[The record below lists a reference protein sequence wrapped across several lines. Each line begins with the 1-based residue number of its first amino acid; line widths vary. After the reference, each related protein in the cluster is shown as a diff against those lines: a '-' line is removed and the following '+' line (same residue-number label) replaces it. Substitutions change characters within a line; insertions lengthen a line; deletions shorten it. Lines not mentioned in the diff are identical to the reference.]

1 MSRLIA
7 VSNRVSVTK
16 GRGAAG
22 AQGGLAVAMNSAL
35 SERGGI
41 WFGWSGN
48 EVDHFTGQL
57 TMERTGGLTTATI
70 DLEPHDV
77 EEYYNGYANR
87 TLWPLF
93 HYRIDLAEY
102 ENEFGR
108 GYERVNEQFANSL
121 VPLVEPD
128 DLIWVQDYHFLPLA
142 ERLRAHGMKNRIGL
156 FLHIPWPPT
165 RLLVSLPF
173 HERLVGAM
181 LHYDVVGF
189 QSVEWLESFLHYCRK
204 EMGAEVDEDSGTVRL
219 DGHVTVARAFPIGID
234 HDEFLALGHTEEARR
249 AYRRLAGSARAR
261 TVVLGVD
268 RLDYSKGLPERI
280 DAMDRLF
287 ASHDDMV
294 NKLLYV
300 QIAPPSRE
308 DVRSYQ
314 EIRETLEQKTGQ
326 FNGAHSD
333 VDLVPIRYVNRGFGR
348 AELFGF
354 YRAAKVGL
362 VTPLRDG
369 MNLVAK
375 EYVAAQDPDDPGVLV
390 LSRFAGAAEQLAD
403 ALLVNPHNGEEVAR
417 AIAAAMTMPLEER
430 KARWTK
436 LYAVVRDADVLGW
449 ADDFI
454 AALAGPPGRGISRA
468 YGVARRRLRADPDAS
483 GGRCG
488 SLRRLSAPSPAWA

>member
-1 MSRLIA
+1 MSRLIV
-7 VSNRVSVTK
+7 VSNRVSVAK
-16 GRGAAG
+16 GRGVVG
-22 AQGGLAVAMNSAL
+22 AQGGLAVAMSAAL
-35 SERGGI
+35 GRRGGI

-48 EVDHFTGQL
+48 EVEQFTGQL
-57 TMERTGGLTTATI
+57 TMERADGFTTATI

-108 GYERVNEQFANSL
+108 GYERVNEQFAKSL
-121 VPLVEPD
+121 VPLVETD
-128 DLIWVQDYHFLPLA
+128 DIVWVQDYHFLPLG
-142 ERLRAHGMKNRIGL
+142 ERLRAHGVKNRIGL

-165 RLLVSLPF
+165 RLLVSLPH
-173 HERLVGAM
+173 HERLVRAM
-181 LHYDVVGF
+181 LHYDVIGF

-204 EMGAEVDEDSGTVRL
+204 ELGAEVDEDSGRVRI
-219 DGHVTVARAFPIGID
+219 DGHDVVARAFPIGID
-234 HDEFLALGHTEEARR
+234 HAEFMALGETEVAQRSQQ
-249 AYRRLAGSARAR
+249 RLGSSARQR
-261 TVVLGVD
+261 TIAIGVD

-280 DAMDRLF
+280 DALDRLF
-287 ASHDDMV
+287 ASHEDMV
-294 NKLLYV
+294 NKLLFV

-308 DVRSYQ
+308 DVATYQ
-314 EIRETLEQKTGQ
+314 RIRATLEQKTGQ

-390 LSRFAGAAEQLAD
+390 LSRFAGAAEQLTD
-403 ALLVNPHNGEEVAR
+403 ALLVNPHDGGEVAR
-417 AIAAAMTMPLEER
+417 AIWTAMSMPLAER
-430 KARWTK
+430 KARWER
-436 LYAVVRDADVLGW
+436 LNAVVRDADVLGW
-449 ADDFI
+449 ADDY
-454 AALAGPPGRGISRA
+454 LAELA
-468 YGVARRRLRADPDAS
+468 QA
-483 GGRCG
+483 
-488 SLRRLSAPSPAWA
+488 

>member
-1 MSRLIA
+1 MSRLIV
-7 VSNRVSVTK
+7 VSNRVSVAR

-22 AQGGLAVAMNSAL
+22 AQGGLAVAMSATL
-35 SERGGI
+35 GERGGI

-48 EVDHFTGQL
+48 EVENFTGQL
-57 TMERTGGLTTATI
+57 TMERANGFTTATI

-77 EEYYNGYANR
+77 DEYYNGYANR

-121 VPLVEPD
+121 IPLIEDD
-128 DLIWVQDYHFLPLA
+128 DLIWVQDYHFLPLG
-142 ERLRAHGMKNRIGL
+142 ERLRAHGVRNRLGL

-165 RLLVSLPF
+165 RLLVSLPH
-173 HERLVGAM
+173 HERLVRAM
-181 LHYDVVGF
+181 LDYDVIGF

-204 EMGAEVDEDSGTVRL
+204 EMGAEVDEEIGSVQYEGRNI
-219 DGHVTVARAFPIGID
+219 VARAFPIGID
-234 HDEFLALGHTEEARR
+234 HREFMELGETDIAKRSHERIIA
-249 AYRRLAGSARAR
+249 SARDR
-261 TVVLGVD
+261 TVAIGVD

-280 DAMDRLF
+280 DALERLF
-287 ASHDDMV
+287 TGDDDLV
-294 NKLLYV
+294 NQLLFI

-308 DVRSYQ
+308 DVLTYQ
-314 EIRETLEQKTGQ
+314 QIRATLEQKTGQ

-354 YRAAKVGL
+354 YRAAKIGL

-375 EYVAAQDPDDPGVLV
+375 EYVAAQDPDDPGVLI
-390 LSRFAGAAEQLAD
+390 LSRFAGAAEQLTD
-403 ALLVNPHNGEEVAR
+403 ALLVNPHDGGEVAR
-417 AIAAAMTMPLEER
+417 AIRTAMEMPLAER
-430 KARWTK
+430 KARWAS
-436 LYAVVRDADVLGW
+436 LNRVVVEQDVIGW

-454 AALAGPPGRGISRA
+454 AALEQR
-468 YGVARRRLRADPDAS
+468 
-483 GGRCG
+483 
-488 SLRRLSAPSPAWA
+488 